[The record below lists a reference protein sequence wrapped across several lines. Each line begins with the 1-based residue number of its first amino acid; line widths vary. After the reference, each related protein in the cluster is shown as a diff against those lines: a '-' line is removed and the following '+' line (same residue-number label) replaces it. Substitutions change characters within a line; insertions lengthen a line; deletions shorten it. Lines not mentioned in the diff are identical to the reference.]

1 MRTIRY
7 FILALPVMIS
17 LISLGC
23 SEQKMADPSEA
34 VEIKGVVTLDG
45 KPLQEAEV
53 TFVPADGDPLVGP
66 ALAITDSKG
75 SYTMSVNA
83 PRDYKITV
91 DRMMNGGPN
100 PALKAY
106 QGEETSLKAGVSKE
120 NTSFDFDLTSAK

>member
-1 MRTIRY
+1 MLMI
-7 FILALPVMIS
+7 PVFFS

-23 SEQKMADPSEA
+23 SEQKMVDPSEA
-34 VEIKGVVTLDG
+34 VEITGVVTLDG

-66 ALAITDSKG
+66 ALAKTDSKG

-91 DRMMNGGPN
+91 DRMSNGGPN
-100 PALKAY
+100 PALKEY

-120 NTSFDFDLTSAK
+120 DKTFNFDLTSAK